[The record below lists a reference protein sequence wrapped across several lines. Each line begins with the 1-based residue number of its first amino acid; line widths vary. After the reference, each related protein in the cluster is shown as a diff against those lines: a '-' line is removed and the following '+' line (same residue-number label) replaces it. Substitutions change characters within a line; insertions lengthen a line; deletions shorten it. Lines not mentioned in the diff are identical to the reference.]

1 MPSAAP
7 PHVIVMADDDADDQ
21 ALVRDAAR
29 EAGIDARIDCVADG
43 RELIDYLRA
52 RADAAARGEGDV
64 PTFVLLDLNMPQLD
78 GREALARI
86 RRDERLSHLPVV
98 VFSTSTQASD
108 VLGSYRAGANS
119 YVVKPSS
126 YVDFV
131 RLMREL
137 ADYWFDTV
145 RLPPAA

>member
-1 MPSAAP
+1 MQGAEQPY
-7 PHVIVMADDDADDQ
+7 VIVMADDDADDQ

-29 EAGIDARIDCVADG
+29 EAGIEARIDCVADG
-43 RELIDYLRA
+43 HELIAYLRA
-52 RADAAARGEGDV
+52 RADAALRGDAQAR
-64 PTFVLLDLNMPQLD
+64 TFVLLDLNMPQLD

-86 RRDERLSHLPVV
+86 RRDERLRHLPVV
-98 VFSTSTQASD
+98 VFSTSTHAGD

-137 ADYWFDTV
+137 ADYWFATV